1 MKIYENFTSDN
12 YIDDNIPAVCIGGF
26 DGVHLGHQE
35 LLKFTKD
42 SSNLFQIVT
51 FDILPKKYFN
61 NEHKLLTTNNEKIEL
76 FKKFEPSNLVFIN
89 FEHVMKFSHKTF
101 CEMLKNNMKAKN
113 IYVGND
119 FKFGANRQGDVD
131 YLIKYFGEDSVHTI
145 DDYEHKNEKISSTL
159 IRSFLSEG
167 LIEHA
172 NEALGYE
179 YSLTGTVIKG
189 DQRGSQIGFPTAN
202 LNIDKSIQ
210 IPKNGVY
217 KVDVLLNRN
226 LYQGIMNIGY
236 KPTVS
241 EGAKQS
247 LEVHIFDFN
256 DDIYG
261 ADLTV
266 HFKKFKPS
274 NLVFIN
280 FEHVMK
286 FSHKTFC
293 EMLKNNMKAKNIYVG
308 NDFKFG
314 VNREGDVDYLIKYF
328 GEDSVHTIDDYEH
341 NNEKIS
347 STLIKSF
354 LSEGFVEQAND
365 ALGYEYS
372 LTGTVIKGDQRGSQ
386 IGFPTANLNIDK
398 NIQIPKNGVY
408 KVDVFLKEYLYK
420 GIMNIGYKPTVSEG
434 NKQSLE
440 VHIFDFNEKIYDAD
454 LTVHFKKFIRDE
466 IKFSSIDE
474 LIQQISKDIEDIN
487 KN

>member
-1 MKIYENFTSDN
+1 MRIYENFTSDN
-12 YIDDNIPAVCIGGF
+12 YIDDDIPAVCIGGF

-35 LLKFTKD
+35 LLKFTKE

-89 FEHVMKFSHKTF
+89 FEHVMKFSPKTF

-119 FKFGANRQGDVD
+119 FKFGINRDGDVD
-131 YLIKYFGEDSVHTI
+131 YLKKYFDEDSVHTI
-145 DDYEHKNEKISSTL
+145 EDYEHNNEKISSTL

-167 LIEHA
+167 LVEHA

-217 KVDVLLNRN
+217 KVDVLLN
-226 LYQGIMNIGY
+226 
-236 KPTVS
+236 
-241 EGAKQS
+241 
-247 LEVHIFDFN
+247 
-256 DDIYG
+256 
-261 ADLTV
+261 
-266 HFKKFKPS
+266 
-274 NLVFIN
+274 
-280 FEHVMK
+280 
-286 FSHKTFC
+286 
-293 EMLKNNMKAKNIYVG
+293 
-308 NDFKFG
+308 
-314 VNREGDVDYLIKYF
+314 
-328 GEDSVHTIDDYEH
+328 
-341 NNEKIS
+341 
-347 STLIKSF
+347 
-354 LSEGFVEQAND
+354 
-365 ALGYEYS
+365 
-372 LTGTVIKGDQRGSQ
+372 
-386 IGFPTANLNIDK
+386 
-398 NIQIPKNGVY
+398 
-408 KVDVFLKEYLYK
+408 EYLYK

-440 VHIFDFNEKIYDAD
+440 VHIFDFKDDIYDAD

-466 IKFSSIDE
+466 KKFSSIDE

>member
-1 MKIYENFTSDN
+1 MRIYENFTSDN
-12 YIDDNIPAVCIGGF
+12 YIDDDIPAVCIGGF

-35 LLKFTKD
+35 LLKYTKE

-51 FDILPKKYFN
+51 FDTLPKKYFN
-61 NEHKLLTTNNEKIEL
+61 NEHMLLTTNNEKIEL

-89 FEHVMKFSHKTF
+89 FENVMKYSPKTF
-101 CEMLKNNMKAKN
+101 CEMLKNNIKVKN

-119 FKFGANRQGDVD
+119 FKFGVNREGDVD

-145 DDYEHKNEKISSTL
+145 PDYEHNNEKISSTL
-159 IRSFLSEG
+159 IKSFLSEG
-167 LIEHA
+167 FVEQA

-217 KVDVLLNRN
+217 KVDVLLNEY
-226 LYQGIMNIGY
+226 LHEGIMNIGY

-241 EGAKQS
+241 EGTKQS

-256 DDIYG
+256 DD
-261 ADLTV
+261 
-266 HFKKFKPS
+266 
-274 NLVFIN
+274 
-280 FEHVMK
+280 
-286 FSHKTFC
+286 
-293 EMLKNNMKAKNIYVG
+293 
-308 NDFKFG
+308 
-314 VNREGDVDYLIKYF
+314 
-328 GEDSVHTIDDYEH
+328 
-341 NNEKIS
+341 
-347 STLIKSF
+347 
-354 LSEGFVEQAND
+354 
-365 ALGYEYS
+365 
-372 LTGTVIKGDQRGSQ
+372 
-386 IGFPTANLNIDK
+386 
-398 NIQIPKNGVY
+398 
-408 KVDVFLKEYLYK
+408 
-420 GIMNIGYKPTVSEG
+420 
-434 NKQSLE
+434 
-440 VHIFDFNEKIYDAD
+440 IYDAD